1 MFKKYLFNIKK
12 CLYNVKKWL
21 INMKKCLFNVE
32 ACIYNSDPENPDLDQ
47 TRIQVRAG
55 KFLLKLTRA
64 GSGPANDFCAN
75 PDLS

>member
-1 MFKKYLFNIKK
+1 
-12 CLYNVKKWL
+12 
-21 INMKKCLFNVE
+21 MKKCLFNVE

-75 PDLS
+75 LNLS